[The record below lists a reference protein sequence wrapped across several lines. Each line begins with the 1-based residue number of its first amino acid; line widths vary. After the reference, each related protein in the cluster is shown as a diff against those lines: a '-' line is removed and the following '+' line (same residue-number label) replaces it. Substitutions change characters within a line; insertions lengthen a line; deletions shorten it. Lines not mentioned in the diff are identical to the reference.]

1 MTYPPQ
7 PGQSGGFPPPPDQYG
22 QQPYY
27 PGYGG
32 QAPPPKGKTGLWI
45 GLGVAVGMVVALGI
59 TGFVAPGFFLDKD
72 NTTAAST
79 PTSTTAAPPPTSA
92 PDSTTTPA
100 PARRES
106 MPQRPTPLENPISCQ
121 YPADQ
126 RSKAAKP
133 VNGPPAGQ
141 VPSNGTVTA
150 TVKTTAGDL
159 QLTLDRTLA
168 PCTVHNFVSLANQ
181 NYYTGTSCHRLGTEG
196 LRMLQCGDPLG
207 TGTGGPGYTF
217 KDETFPQLTY
227 GRGVLA
233 MANAGPD
240 TNGSQF
246 FMVYGDAPLPPYYT
260 VFGSISDEGLRVLD
274 KVASAGVDPVSAQ
287 QTGDGTGKPRT
298 PVQFTAIT
306 VG

>member
-7 PGQSGGFPPPPDQYG
+7 PGQSDDFPPPPEQYG

-32 QAPPPKGKTGLWI
+32 QPPPPPKRTGLWI
-45 GLGVAVGMVVALGI
+45 VLAVVVILGI
-59 TGFVAPGFFLDKD
+59 TGLVATAFFLGQA
-72 NTTAAST
+72 TTAAAPT
-79 PTSTTAAPPPTSA
+79 PTPTTSTTL
-92 PDSTTTPA
+92 A
-100 PARRES
+100 PASSSPVRIPTQRTS
-106 MPQRPTPLENPISCQ
+106 TPQRPTPLENPITCQ

-126 RSKAAKP
+126 STAAKP
-133 VNGPPAGQ
+133 VNAPPAGQ

-159 QLTLDRTLA
+159 GLTLDRALA
-168 PCTVHNFVSLANQ
+168 PCTVHSFLSLVNQ
-181 NYYTGTSCHRLGTEG
+181 GYYTGTSCHRLGTEG
-196 LRMLQCGDPLG
+196 LQMLQCGDPLG

-227 GRGVLA
+227 GRGILA

-246 FMVYGDAPLPPYYT
+246 FMVYGDAPLPPDYT
-260 VFGSISDEGLRVLD
+260 VFGIISDQGLQVLD
-274 KVASAGVDPVSAQ
+274 QVARAGVDPVSAQ
-287 QTGDGTGKPRT
+287 QTGDGTGPPRT
-298 PVQFTAIT
+298 PVRFTAIT